1 MRLLLK
7 LTIFTFII
15 FASFSFAKAQAPI
28 NDNCNAAL
36 NINIPLDGFGM
47 GIYCSDT
54 INLSNSTIQIG
65 EYFHYVQI
73 SAGTDKKSIWYKFH
87 LPTARSINLELLQPS
102 NFLPEDAAGFTVYYN
117 ADCLPG
123 ASAISGAKLTPVNK
137 FGSSYNPCLLPGDYL
152 VQVSAKAD
160 ANDEIF
166 LRLTV
171 DEPMVLNGYDRP
183 ANAQFL
189 DVISGGYHS
198 YTFDV
203 GCQTIEDADENC
215 PNLGANY
222 EEYTQSTWHVFTTDN
237 FVDMLRWELR
247 EQHAFYTGNLRV
259 GYNLYKGD
267 ARSTPISSLTL
278 IDGCSV
284 LHPTGYRTTYE
295 PNYAGKTW
303 LCLLEPNSTYS
314 LQVFYHKDYSNT
326 IEFRWYERGVGNS
339 HSADPSSLPPSAEM
353 DTLPSSPTGVWSYAY
368 DTLSCDALIGNNPC
382 GNVNPASGTVNF
394 GGSNYN
400 SSVWYTFT
408 ITDYSNVRF
417 NTDSR
422 LGKRLFAGNV
432 KEDCSLS
439 PIWEFTSGNIT
450 YPCLPAG
457 TYSLQILGK
466 MDTLNYITSY
476 NSNNLGM
483 AANLGIQVT
492 SIDIENNFQLTSSG
506 DIDSLNN
513 WMPLQNGV
521 TVYADSAYFGCP
533 NTVLPAGNNCSTSDR
548 NRKKAIY
555 REFVID
561 TLGMVTI
568 GRGDSYTYLEHILY
582 KGDASALA
590 TAQNKF
596 SYGETIDGL
605 TAMSGCFNFYYN
617 YSRIFCVT
625 PGVYTLVTF
634 GDSVDVSNSYLS
646 RPWVRFDK
654 RYTQFYDP
662 NFPNDMGDITASVL
676 NGSASGT
683 PDYFSCINNPLTIDG
698 RAPCYSYVK
707 QIYRQFYISQ
717 PIMLNISCTNYAYFR
732 LFKGKV
738 SDGVNTLSANI
749 PNHGDIGCIYSYN
762 GYNGGCIPFDTGWY
776 TVVCYGSGDAIYE
789 GPTYLIGTYLYLNNI
804 TISKVPQRETKYN
817 RPHKAYYAG
826 ITDYGPNAGTST
838 YPDNSRIYTFDAD
851 TFSCVVDTPFSAH
864 PLDPCPPNY
873 NRVSYFT
880 FTLTKESF
888 VSIYNISTSMVSR
901 VYPFDVRTDS
911 VLMMSVP
918 PIQPCISRKNI
929 SSYDRSYWTWTGKI
943 DICRLQP
950 GTHTLVVFGNN
961 SHINATVKPIMYV
974 DSIPISRFD
983 HAANAYDF
991 DLVPGDSLVYYGKV
1005 GDVNPID
1012 TARHPSDDFISCL
1025 TGARLSDP
1033 GLVGNPH
1040 KLCWKGL
1047 HPYDSSSSILYPI
1060 TENESVYDTLG
1071 TTNRPVRRNIWYTF
1085 VVEGP
1090 GKVYVSVNNRTP
1102 GKSTYVLP
1110 FAIYKSDVDGEL
1122 SFSEIK
1128 ANGEIDST
1136 LASGLTYIKNN
1147 STFDSYGCAGNL
1159 QTISFSINSCEPL
1172 AKRRYYVVVDEHVGV
1187 MVSNQLDISVKFE
1200 SVPIIP
1206 LRYDHYSE
1214 ANVINGLNESDPP
1227 YTDIALGVGTYS
1239 GYPAS
1244 FACATKAPTDQ
1255 NTCGTRT
1262 LWYKFTSDVSG
1273 KIRINYNIDGKAA
1286 TATTNGHMLFK
1297 EIIPG
1302 DSTDNGLAVVPL
1314 TIINDAG
1321 VTWAEHCLNRGTYY
1335 LMMTGCNY
1343 TIEVVKPNIW
1353 LIEEIGDLCSNPIS
1367 LSLSSPGSTSASVS
1381 IDCHSIGE
1389 DYGEDGSAMGC
1400 LFGPEGYKTTW
1411 FKINLNMNINV
1422 DLSFQL
1428 AENTTALPSQIR
1440 YRVLYGSCDFMTA
1453 GPCNS
1458 DALTEFTLN
1467 CMATDSNDYYVQIVS
1482 PVSAKGELTLTV
1494 KADSAPNQ
1502 SCVPFNPIAPVANF
1516 TVINACAGDSIC
1528 FVNQSTLGD
1537 SIAYFWDFGV
1547 PELVDDTSNLKDPCW
1562 LYPIPPSNDTVV
1574 YMVTLIATNNV
1585 HNSADTI
1592 IIGVP
1597 VYPLPLANITR
1608 EAPQDGYYVS
1618 AGGVVNFFSNSSNT
1632 ISVPPAEWYWNL
1644 SNGTFSTDTNPSGVI
1659 YGPADLGLN
1668 VVTLQLSNGECII
1681 VVTDTFF
1688 VKYEDVYV
1696 GGINDGASAS
1706 LFEAY
1711 CPPDSAWIGGIND
1724 GAALAMFLSDC
1735 PPDSVWVGGINDGAA
1750 VSLVKSDCPPDSAW
1764 IGGFYDGA
1772 AVLLLKSDCPPD
1784 SVWVGGINDGA
1795 AVSLVKSDCPADSA
1809 WIGGFYDGSAMSQQ
1823 LASCFEYVYSGGFYD
1838 GASVNFLTCSEQLP
1852 IQLLELTAFWDNDDG
1867 IIQWITASEISNSG
1881 FFVQKRNS
1889 ENEFIDV
1896 GFVNGAGNSNELNV
1910 YTWVDYNLINSDE
1923 NEFYYR
1929 LKQVDFDGQYTTTD
1943 VVVLSK
1949 NSISNS
1955 DCSFTASLFPN
1966 PASQSGAVNV
1976 LINNPEEGNISIFI
1990 TDILGRTLYSAKTS
2004 IQSGLVLYQLP
2015 ELNLSPAKYNVMLI
2029 HSSGQI
2035 VLPFI
2040 ITK

>member
-1 MRLLLK
+1 MRLLLNI
-7 LTIFTFII
+7 TILTFII
-15 FASFSFAKAQAPI
+15 FASFSFVKAQAPV

-36 NINIPLDGFGM
+36 NIDIPLDGFGM

-73 SAGTDKKSIWYKFH
+73 AAGTDKKSVWYKFH

-117 ADCLPG
+117 ASCLPND
-123 ASAISGAKLTPVNK
+123 SSILGAKLTPVNK

-171 DEPMVLNGYDRP
+171 DEPMILNDYDRP
-183 ANAQFL
+183 TNAQFL
-189 DVISGGYHS
+189 NVISGGYHS

-203 GCQTIEDADENC
+203 GCQTIENANENC
-215 PNLGANY
+215 PSLGANY
-222 EEYTQSTWHVFTTDN
+222 QEYTQSTWHVFKTDN
-237 FVDMLRWELR
+237 FIDMLRWELR
-247 EQHAFYTGNLRV
+247 EASGFYTGNLRV

-267 ARSTPISSLTL
+267 ARSTPISSLIL
-278 IDGCSV
+278 VDGCGV
-284 LHPTGYRTTYE
+284 LHPTGSQ
-295 PNYAGKTW
+295 YAGKTW
-303 LCLLEPNSTYS
+303 LCFLEPNSTYS

-326 IEFRWYERGVGNS
+326 IQFRWYERGIGNS

-353 DTLPSSPTGVWSYAY
+353 DTLPASSTGIWSYAY
-368 DTLSCDALIGNNPC
+368 DTLSCNAFIKDHPC
-382 GNVNPASGTVNF
+382 GTVNPASGTVSF
-394 GGSNYN
+394 GGSNYT
-400 SSVWYTFT
+400 SCAWYTFT
-408 ITDYSNVRF
+408 IADYSNVRF
-417 NTDSR
+417 STDSR
-422 LGKRLFAGNV
+422 LGKRLFAGNI
-432 KEDCSLS
+432 KDDCSLT
-439 PIWEFTSGNIT
+439 PFWEFTSGDIT

-457 TYSLQILGK
+457 TYSVQILGR
-466 MDTLNYITSY
+466 MDTLNYIASY
-476 NSNNLGM
+476 SSNNLGM
-483 AANLGIQVT
+483 AANLGIQV
-492 SIDIENNFQLTSSG
+492 SSVDIENNFQLTSSG
-506 DIDSLNN
+506 EIDSLNN
-513 WMPLQNGV
+513 WMPLQDGV
-521 TVYADSAYFGCP
+521 TVYADTAYFGCP
-533 NTVLPAGNNCSTSDR
+533 NTVLPAGTNCSTSSQK
-548 NRKKAIY
+548 NTKAIY

-561 TLGMVTI
+561 TLGMITL
-568 GRGDSYTYLEHILY
+568 GGGSYYCRYILY

-596 SYGETIDGL
+596 TYGETIDGL
-605 TAMSGCFNFYYN
+605 TAMSGCLSLYGNTY
-617 YSRIFCVT
+617 IFCVA
-625 PGVYTLVTF
+625 PGIYTLVSF
-634 GDSVDVSNSYLS
+634 GDSTDVNRWD
-646 RPWVRFDK
+646 RPWVRFNK

-662 NFPNDMGDITASVL
+662 SSPNDMGDITASILGGTV
-676 NGSASGT
+676 SGT

-698 RAPCYSYVK
+698 KAPCYTDAK

-717 PIMLNISCTNYAYFR
+717 PLTLNFSNSYGYFR
-732 LFKGKV
+732 LFKGKI
-738 SDGVNTLSANI
+738 SDGVNTLSSNI
-749 PNHGDIGCIYSYN
+749 PGYGDIGCRSSYN
-762 GYNGGCIPFDTGWY
+762 GNVCIPFDTGWY
-776 TVVCYGSGDAIYE
+776 TVVSYGYGGIYE
-789 GPTYLIGTYLYLNNI
+789 GPSYSGGYIANLNNI
-804 TISKVPQRETKYN
+804 SIWRTTPPQDPKYN

-838 YPDNSRIYTFDAD
+838 YPNNSRTYNFGREY
-851 TFSCVVDTPFSAH
+851 FSCIPDTPFSSH
-864 PLDPCPPNY
+864 PVVPCPSNY
-873 NRVSYFT
+873 NRVSYFV
-880 FTLTKESF
+880 FTITKESF
-888 VSIYNISTSMVSR
+888 ASIYNIPTSMVSR
-901 VYPFDVRTDS
+901 IYSFDVRSDS
-911 VLMMSVP
+911 VLMMTEP
-918 PIQPCISRKNI
+918 PIQPCIERRDYYHDNM
-929 SSYDRSYWTWTGKI
+929 WWTGKI

-950 GTHTLVVFGNN
+950 GSYTLVVFANN
-961 SHINATVKPIMYV
+961 SHINTSLQPTIYV

-983 HAANAYDF
+983 NAANAYDF
-991 DLVPGDSLVYYGKV
+991 DLVPGDSLVYYGKI

-1025 TGARLSDP
+1025 TGARQSDP
-1033 GLVGNPH
+1033 GLSDPRH
-1040 KLCWKGL
+1040 LCRKGL
-1047 HPYDSSSSILYPI
+1047 YPYPSNPSILYPI
-1060 TENESVYDTLG
+1060 TENETVYDTLG
-1071 TTNRPVRRNIWYTF
+1071 TTNRPVRRNLWYTF

-1102 GKSTYVLP
+1102 GKSSPTLP
-1110 FAIYKSDVDGEL
+1110 FTIYKSDVDGEL

-1136 LASGLTYIKNN
+1136 LASGLTYVNNN
-1147 STFDSYGCAGNL
+1147 STFGSYGCSGNS

-1172 AKRRYYVVVDEHVGV
+1172 AKRRYYVVVDVHAN
-1187 MVSNQLDISVKFE
+1187 MMISNQLDVSVRFE
-1200 SVPIIP
+1200 GVPIIP

-1214 ANVINGLNESDPP
+1214 ANVINGLNESAPP
-1227 YTDIALGVGTYS
+1227 YTDVALNAGTYS

-1244 FACATKAPTDQ
+1244 FACATKAPTDK

-1262 LWYKFTSDVSG
+1262 LWYKFTSNVAG
-1273 KIRINYNIDGKAA
+1273 RIRINYNIDGNPA

-1302 DSTDNGLAVVPL
+1302 DSTDNGLALVPF
-1314 TIINDAG
+1314 TRINEGG
-1321 VTWAEHCLNRGTYY
+1321 VYWGEHCLNKGTYY

-1353 LIEEIGDLCSNPIS
+1353 LIEQEGDLCSNPVN
-1367 LSLSSPGSTSASVS
+1367 LSLSSPGSTSASVL
-1381 IDCHSIGE
+1381 INCHSIGE

-1400 LFGPEGYKTTW
+1400 LFGPEGYKSTW
-1411 FKINLNMNINV
+1411 FKVNLNMNINV

-1428 AENTTALPSQIR
+1428 AENTTALPHQIR
-1440 YRVLYGSCDFMTA
+1440 YRVLYGTCNSMTA

-1482 PVSAKGELTLTV
+1482 PANATGTLTLTV

-1528 FVNQSTLGD
+1528 FENRSTLGD

-1547 PELVDDTSNLKDPCW
+1547 PELLDDTSTLKDPCW
-1562 LYPIPPSNDTVV
+1562 LYPIPSSSDTVV
-1574 YMVTLIATNNV
+1574 YMVSLIVTNIIN
-1585 HNSADTI
+1585 NSADTI
-1592 IIGVP
+1592 VIGVP
-1597 VYPLPLANITR
+1597 VYPLPLATITR

-1618 AGGVVNFFSNSSNT
+1618 AGGVINFFSNSSNT
-1632 ISVPPAEWYWNL
+1632 ISAPPSEWHWDL
-1644 SNGTFSTDTNPSGVI
+1644 SNGTFSTDTNPSGII
-1659 YGPADLGLN
+1659 YGPTNVGLN
-1668 VVTLQLSNGECII
+1668 VVSLQLSNGECII

-1711 CPPDSAWIGGIND
+1711 CPTDSAWMGGINDGAALAVLLSDCPTDSAWIGGIND
-1724 GAALAMFLSDC
+1724 GAALAVLLSDC
-1735 PPDSVWVGGINDGAA
+1735 LP
-1750 VSLVKSDCPPDSAW
+1750 
-1764 IGGFYDGA
+1764 
-1772 AVLLLKSDCPPD
+1772 
-1784 SVWVGGINDGA
+1784 
-1795 AVSLVKSDCPADSA
+1795 DSA
-1809 WIGGFYDGSAMSQQ
+1809 WIGGFYDGSATSKQ

-1867 IIQWITASEISNSG
+1867 IVQWITASEISNSG

-1889 ENEFIDV
+1889 DNEFKDV
-1896 GFVNGAGNSNELNV
+1896 GFVNGAGNSNELNI

-1929 LKQVDFDGQYTTTD
+1929 LKQVDFDGQYTITD
-1943 VVVLSK
+1943 VVMLSK
-1949 NSISNS
+1949 NSISNR

-1966 PASQSGAVNV
+1966 PAVQSGDISV
-1976 LINNPEEGNISIFI
+1976 LMNNPEEDNISIFI
-1990 TDILGRTLYSAKTS
+1990 MDVLGRTLYKVQKSV
-2004 IQSGLVLYQLP
+2004 QSGLVLYQFP
-2015 ELNLSPAKYNVMLI
+2015 ELNLPPAEYNIMLI
-2029 HSSGQI
+2029 YSSGQVI
-2035 VLPFI
+2035 IPFI